1 MQLEST
7 DPVSKLKETVE
18 MLSGIVPSDQALIFN
33 GQTIQDHPSLQ
44 AANVSDGDVIMVVEQ
59 QPQQLQHQTQA
70 THSLRDQE
78 ALQRNPKDGSA
89 MYPEAFIQVAQ
100 SNPALM
106 GRIKHAMP
114 IAAKAIV
121 NTDVS
126 ALQKALREVCSWMSS
141 ASVLEELPCEAFPE
155 IYFVILSELGSK
167 MERFPAMLSFVDLAA
182 HWDCPFRETDAT
194 QRAAQTS
201 F

>member
-18 MLSGIVPSDQALIFN
+18 MLSGIAPSDQALLFN

-59 QPQQLQHQTQA
+59 QLQQLQHQHQTQA

-114 IAAKAIV
+114 IAAKAIA

-141 ASVLEELPCEAFPE
+141 ASVLKELPCEAFPE
-155 IYFVILSELGSK
+155 IYFVILTELASK
-167 MERFPAMLSFVDLAA
+167 MEWFSAMLSCVDLAA
-182 HWDCPFRETDAT
+182 H
-194 QRAAQTS
+194 
-201 F
+201 